1 MSKIAYCPKCK
12 NMKAYSNFSLNCKVC
27 GSSIRGYYMDSS
39 EWDTMSDTEKKEY
52 LHKVEL
58 DRNKPKETNKFEE
71 RAADTNREEATGNSN
86 TQNFEV
92 ELIEHLRSIS
102 KDLHFI
108 KTVVLVYI
116 VLSVIVAL
124 IIMVS

>member
-1 MSKIAYCPKCK
+1 
-12 NMKAYSNFSLNCKVC
+12 
-27 GSSIRGYYMDSS
+27 MDSS
-39 EWDTMSDTEKKEY
+39 EWDTMSDMEKKEY

-71 RAADTNREEATGNSN
+71 KESDTNREEATGNSN
-86 TQNFEV
+86 TQNFDR
-92 ELIEHLRSIS
+92 ELIEHLRTIS

-116 VLSVIVAL
+116 VLSVIAAL
-124 IIMVS
+124 ILAGNLI